1 MDKKKHLLE
10 KAPYIQRRNNEFCY
24 LTILEWSIGKSF
36 LSK

>member
-1 MDKKKHLLE
+1 MYKTKHLSE
-10 KAPYIQRRNNEFCY
+10 KAPYIQGGKNEFCY